1 MVGRGGRGKDARG
14 EVCARA
20 DREAFSRRIPRTRR
34 YRGASRPVASRAA
47 PGARDKIP
55 AARDF
60 VPSVR
65 KFLFRAAPDVPVVV
79 RNKRAIPVVP
89 SHSTLSR
96 AMRLGSFRS
105 CASRA
110 AIVTPRRAPALRL
123 RARPSR
129 RASRRSLA
137 TPSAKLFYDANA
149 LGGDSAE
156 LKGAQTMRRLFTFV
170 AIRVV
175 QGHIE
180 GLGNDGG
187 FAPQATGMD
196 GTSDCPD
203 YDDLRWHMENVEL
216 GDGDSW
222 ISALMKKNPVVA
234 LRVLEARKAYCE
246 EFDYDLLR
254 DCVAEVISE
263 GNVRLMQEHM
273 TLSMATDANGAREP
287 REGEEG
293 WDRAPGPAGG
303 RWG

>member
-1 MVGRGGRGKDARG
+1 MVGRDGRGKDARG

-20 DREAFSRRIPRTRR
+20 DREAFSPTNPENEAFSSSIATGRLPRR
-34 YRGASRPVASRAA
+34 A
-47 PGARDKIP
+47 GARDKIP
-55 AARDF
+55 AAREI

-65 KFLFRAAPDVPVVV
+65 KFFRAPPDVPVVV

>member
-60 VPSVR
+60 VPS
-65 KFLFRAAPDVPVVV
+65 AANFAAPPDVPVVV

-89 SHSTLSR
+89 SHSSLSR

>member
-65 KFLFRAAPDVPVVV
+65 KFFRAPPDVPVVV
-79 RNKRAIPVVP
+79 RNKRAIPVAP
-89 SHSTLSR
+89 SHSSLSR

-273 TLSMATDANGAREP
+273 TLSMATDANGARVP

>member
-1 MVGRGGRGKDARG
+1 MVGRDGRGKDARG

-20 DREAFSRRIPRTRR
+20 DREAFSPTNPENEAFSSSIATGRLPRR
-34 YRGASRPVASRAA
+34 A
-47 PGARDKIP
+47 GARDKFP
-55 AARDF
+55 AAREI

-65 KFLFRAAPDVPVVV
+65 KFFRAPPDVPVVV

>member
-20 DREAFSRRIPRTRR
+20 DREAFSPTNPENEAFSSSIATGRLPRR
-34 YRGASRPVASRAA
+34 A
-47 PGARDKIP
+47 GARDKIP
-55 AARDF
+55 AAREI

-65 KFLFRAAPDVPVVV
+65 KFFRAPPDVPVVV

>member
-1 MVGRGGRGKDARG
+1 MVGRGGRGKDTRG

-20 DREAFSRRIPRTRR
+20 DREAFSPTNPDNEAFSWGIATGRLPRR
-34 YRGASRPVASRAA
+34 A
-47 PGARDKIP
+47 GARDKIP
-55 AARDF
+55 AAREI

-65 KFLFRAAPDVPVVV
+65 KFFRAPPDVPVVV

>member
-1 MVGRGGRGKDARG
+1 MLGRGGRGKDARG

-65 KFLFRAAPDVPVVV
+65 KFFRAPPDVPVVV

-89 SHSTLSR
+89 SHSSLSR

>member
-1 MVGRGGRGKDARG
+1 
-14 EVCARA
+14 
-20 DREAFSRRIPRTRR
+20 
-34 YRGASRPVASRAA
+34 
-47 PGARDKIP
+47 
-55 AARDF
+55 
-60 VPSVR
+60 
-65 KFLFRAAPDVPVVV
+65 
-79 RNKRAIPVVP
+79 
-89 SHSTLSR
+89 
-96 AMRLGSFRS
+96 MRLGSFRS

-234 LRVLEARKAYCE
+234 LRVLEAQRRTARSSTTTIE
-246 EFDYDLLR
+246 RLR
-254 DCVAEVISE
+254 RGVISE

>member
-1 MVGRGGRGKDARG
+1 MVGREGRGKDARG

-20 DREAFSRRIPRTRR
+20 DREAFSPTNPEAFSSSIATGRLPRR
-34 YRGASRPVASRAA
+34 A
-47 PGARDKIP
+47 GARDKIP
-55 AARDF
+55 AAREI

-65 KFLFRAAPDVPVVV
+65 KFFRAPPDVPVVV

>member
-65 KFLFRAAPDVPVVV
+65 KFFRAPPDVPVVV

-89 SHSTLSR
+89 SHSSLSR

>member
-1 MVGRGGRGKDARG
+1 MVGREGRGKDARG

-20 DREAFSRRIPRTRR
+20 DREAFSPTNPEAFSSSIATGRLPRR
-34 YRGASRPVASRAA
+34 A
-47 PGARDKIP
+47 GARDKIP
-55 AARDF
+55 AAREI

-65 KFLFRAAPDVPVVV
+65 KFFRAPPDVPVVV

-187 FAPQATGMD
+187 FAPQATGLD

>member
-1 MVGRGGRGKDARG
+1 MVGRDGRGKDARG

-20 DREAFSRRIPRTRR
+20 DREAFSPTNPENEAFSSSIATGRLPRR
-34 YRGASRPVASRAA
+34 A
-47 PGARDKIP
+47 GARDKIP
-55 AARDF
+55 AAREI

-65 KFLFRAAPDVPVVV
+65 KFFRAPPDVPVVV

-89 SHSTLSR
+89 SHSSLSR

-273 TLSMATDANGAREP
+273 AASLEGGGKDDGAER
-287 REGEEG
+287 
-293 WDRAPGPAGG
+293 GG
-303 RWG
+303 

>member
-65 KFLFRAAPDVPVVV
+65 KFFRAPADVPVVV

-89 SHSTLSR
+89 SHSSLSR

>member
-1 MVGRGGRGKDARG
+1 MVGRDGRGKDARG

-20 DREAFSRRIPRTRR
+20 DREAFSPTNPENEAFSSSIATGRLPRR
-34 YRGASRPVASRAA
+34 A
-47 PGARDKIP
+47 GARDKIP
-55 AARDF
+55 AAREI

-65 KFLFRAAPDVPVVV
+65 KFFRAPPDVPVVV

-105 CASRA
+105 CAPRA

>member
-65 KFLFRAAPDVPVVV
+65 KFFRAPPDVPVVV

-89 SHSTLSR
+89 SHSSLSR

-105 CASRA
+105 CASRV

>member
-1 MVGRGGRGKDARG
+1 MVGRDGRGKDARG

-20 DREAFSRRIPRTRR
+20 DREAFSPTNPENEAFSSSIATGRLPRR
-34 YRGASRPVASRAA
+34 A
-47 PGARDKIP
+47 GARDKIP
-55 AARDF
+55 AAREI

-65 KFLFRAAPDVPVVV
+65 KFFRAPPDVPVVV

-110 AIVTPRRAPALRL
+110 AIVTPHRAPALRL

>member
-1 MVGRGGRGKDARG
+1 MVGRDGRGKDARG

-20 DREAFSRRIPRTRR
+20 DREAFSPTNPENEAFSSSIATGRLPRR
-34 YRGASRPVASRAA
+34 A
-47 PGARDKIP
+47 GARDKIP
-55 AARDF
+55 AAREI

-65 KFLFRAAPDVPVVV
+65 KFFRAPPDVPVVV

-89 SHSTLSR
+89 SHSSLSR

>member
-1 MVGRGGRGKDARG
+1 M
-14 EVCARA
+14 
-20 DREAFSRRIPRTRR
+20 
-34 YRGASRPVASRAA
+34 
-47 PGARDKIP
+47 
-55 AARDF
+55 
-60 VPSVR
+60 
-65 KFLFRAAPDVPVVV
+65 

-89 SHSTLSR
+89 SHSSLSR

>member
-1 MVGRGGRGKDARG
+1 MVGRDGRGKDARG

-20 DREAFSRRIPRTRR
+20 DREAFSPTNPEAFSSSIATGRLPRR
-34 YRGASRPVASRAA
+34 A
-47 PGARDKIP
+47 GARDKIP
-55 AARDF
+55 AAREI

-65 KFLFRAAPDVPVVV
+65 KFFRAPPDVPVVV

>member
-1 MVGRGGRGKDARG
+1 MVGRDGRGKDARG

-20 DREAFSRRIPRTRR
+20 DREAFSPTNPENEAFSSSIATGRLPRR
-34 YRGASRPVASRAA
+34 A
-47 PGARDKIP
+47 GARDKIP
-55 AARDF
+55 AAREI

-65 KFLFRAAPDVPVVV
+65 KFFRAPPDVPVVV

-89 SHSTLSR
+89 SHSSLPR

-105 CASRA
+105 CPSRA
-110 AIVTPRRAPALRL
+110 AIITPRRAPALRL